1 METRMQ
7 EQGLYTIS
15 VEGAT
20 VDALREFMS
29 GVVAVWSEG
38 ENQEGLISATPDQVA
53 KLRDLLRV
61 RQIVPAEDG
70 VYVSRT
76 GQWNAVKAGAIV
88 ESGYWM
94 IPKTLLSSFG
104 EPAITVT
111 ASPAAA
117 IASVPN
123 VASSERGGGAVERD
137 PVCGMALKPG
147 QEEANTTYQGRTYHF
162 CSAECRDV
170 FLKNPSGYAEP
181 SAVTG

>member
-1 METRMQ
+1 MDTRMQ

-20 VDALREFMS
+20 VEALREFMS

-38 ENQEGLISATPDQVA
+38 ENQEGLITATPDQVA

-61 RQIVPAEDG
+61 RKIVPAEDG
-70 VYVSRT
+70 IYVSRT
-76 GQWNAVKAGAIV
+76 GQWNAVKGGVVIQ
-88 ESGYWM
+88 SGNWL
-94 IPKTLLSSFG
+94 IPKKLLASFG
-104 EPAITVT
+104 EPAATI
-111 ASPAAA
+111 ASSPASAIPSAPPVAA
-117 IASVPN
+117 
-123 VASSERGGGAVERD
+123 SERGGGALERD

-147 QEEANTTYQGRTYHF
+147 QEEANTTFQGRTYHF

-170 FLKNPSGYAEP
+170 FLKNPSQYAEP

>member
-20 VDALREFMS
+20 VEALREFMS

-70 VYVSRT
+70 IYVSRN
-76 GQWNAVKAGAIV
+76 GQWNAVKGGAV
-88 ESGYWM
+88 VQSGYWV
-94 IPKTLLSSFG
+94 IPKNLLASFG
-104 EPAITVT
+104 EAPVT
-111 ASPAAA
+111 AATSPMAAPTNA
-117 IASVPN
+117 PPIA
-123 VASSERGGGAVERD
+123 ASDRAGAAVERD

-170 FLKNPSGYAEP
+170 FLKNPSIYAEQP
-181 SAVTG
+181 AVTG